1 MCGICGYVSS
11 KKITDINVIKNM
23 NKTLKLRGP
32 DEQNTYIK
40 NNVALG
46 HCRLSIIDPY
56 NGKQPMVKNI
66 AGTDYTIVYNGEL
79 YNSDD
84 IRKDLISKGYCFKS
98 HCDTEVI
105 LTSYIEYG
113 NKCVELFNGIYAFA
127 IYDQKKDLL
136 FLARDNLGIKPLFY
150 AIYTDENENKNLV
163 FGSEIKAILAYP
175 GIEPKIGKQEVMELI
190 GLGPAHTPGFT
201 YFKDIFEIKAGHYAI
216 FKNQKLDI
224 YKYWDLKTQPC
235 IDNEKLACE
244 HIRFLLEDATKRQLV
259 SDVGICTMLSGGVD
273 SSILT
278 YIANKNIKDL
288 NTFSIDFYG
297 NDKNF
302 IANSYQISRDSD
314 FVKIMLEQLKT
325 KHHTVMFDDSI
336 LYKYL
341 DDALIAR
348 DMPGMADIDSSMFA
362 FCKSIRESGFKVC
375 MSGECSDEIFGG
387 YPWYYKTHLTNYESF
402 PWALSQD
409 IRETII
415 NQDIL
420 KENQLKEYIKYRYD
434 ETLANV
440 EVLDKNDKINNKFRN
455 INYLTVK
462 WFMNTLVERTDRMS
476 MANSLEVRVPYAD
489 YRIFDYVYN
498 LPASMKLGI
507 KHDDDIPT
515 EKYILRQAFK
525 GDIDDRVLFR
535 KKSPFPKTYDPKY
548 LELVENGLNKILNN
562 KEARLFDIVS
572 KSYVQEILDT
582 KGKNLKENWFGQL
595 MTYPQTLAYLIQI
608 EKWLTMYNIGLA
620 F

>member
-11 KKITDINVIKNM
+11 RKITNNEIIEKM

-46 HCRLSIIDPY
+46 HCRLSIIDPVK
-56 NGKQPMVKNI
+56 GKQPMIKNI
-66 AGTDYTIVYNGEL
+66 NNKDYAIVYNGEL

-84 IRKDLISKGYCFKS
+84 IRKELLIKGYKFNS
-98 HCDTEVI
+98 HCDTEII
-105 LTSYIEYG
+105 LTAYIEYG
-113 NKCVELFNGIYAFA
+113 SKCVDLFNGIYAFA
-127 IYDQKKDLL
+127 IYDEKNDLL

-150 AIYTDENENKNLV
+150 TIYTDKKENKHLI

-175 GIEPKIGKQEVMELI
+175 DIEAKVGKQEVMELI
-190 GLGPAHTPGFT
+190 GLGPAHSPGFT
-201 YFKDIFEIKAGHYAI
+201 YFKDILEIKAGNYAI
-216 FKNQKLDI
+216 FKNQNLDI
-224 YKYWDLKTQPC
+224 YKYWDLKTAPC

-244 HIRFLLEDATKRQLV
+244 HIHYLLEDATKRQLV

-273 SSILT
+273 SSILS
-278 YIANKNIKDL
+278 YIANKNVKDL

-302 IANSYQISRDSD
+302 VANSYQISRDSD
-314 FVKIMLEQLKT
+314 YVKIMLEQLKT
-325 KHHTVMFDDSI
+325 KHHTIMFDDSI

-341 DDALIAR
+341 DNALVAR

-362 FCKSIRESGFKVC
+362 FCKSIQESGFKVC

-387 YPWYYKTHLTNYESF
+387 YPWYYKSHLTNYESF

-409 IRETII
+409 IRESMV
-415 NQDIL
+415 NQNIL
-420 KENQLKEYIKYRYD
+420 KDKQLKEYIKYRYD
-434 ETLANV
+434 ETLSNV
-440 EVLDKNDKINNKFRN
+440 EVLNKNDKIDNKFRN

-498 LPASMKLGI
+498 LPARMKLGLKNDNDTPI
-507 KHDDDIPT
+507 

-525 GDIDDRVLFR
+525 GDIDDRILFR

-548 LELVENGLNKILNN
+548 LELVEKNLNNILNN
-562 KEARLFDIVS
+562 KEAKLFDIVS
-572 KSYVQEILDT
+572 KSYVQKILDT

-608 EKWLTMYNIGLA
+608 QRWLEIYNIKLD